1 MSIIGTRVY
10 HYNIQDYGLEQIKEG
25 DYSVFFA
32 KAAINQ
38 EMIAL
43 APISFVWSAIFQR
56 SKWKYQQRAYR
67 YCYLDVGH
75 IAAHLSLAA
84 IELGLE
90 TCQIVAFYDNKI
102 NDLLNVD
109 GKEDSVLYLS
119 LVGFP
124 K

>member
-1 MSIIGTRVY
+1 MEQGVY
-10 HYNIQDYGLEQIKEG
+10 HYNTYDHALEQINEG
-25 DYSVFFA
+25 EHSDSFVR
-32 KAAINQ
+32 AALDQ
-38 EMIAL
+38 KMVAL
-43 APISFVWSAIFQR
+43 AAISFVWSVIFQR

-84 IELGLE
+84 IELGLG
-90 TCQIVAFYDNKI
+90 TCQIVAFYDNEI